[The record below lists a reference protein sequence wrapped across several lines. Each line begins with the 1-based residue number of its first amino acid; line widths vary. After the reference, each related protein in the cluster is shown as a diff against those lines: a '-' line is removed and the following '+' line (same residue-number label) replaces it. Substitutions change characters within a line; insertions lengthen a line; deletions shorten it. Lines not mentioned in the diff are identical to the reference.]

1 MELGVKIRRLR
12 EKHGLKQINL
22 ANALQVSPQAVSKWE
37 KGASIPDIDSLKKIA
52 NLFNVSTDFLLGITD
67 KKDHV
72 FEATV
77 LLTGIM
83 GFARRSLRMKPED
96 LVQYINTMF
105 FTVTEITLK
114 NDGIPI
120 KYMGDGF
127 LAFFSGP
134 EHTKRA
140 IDTALSVKETL
151 NQDELILVLSTG
163 NIYLG
168 LIGHPGYA
176 AKDIIGDTV
185 NKAFLIRTWCEENRK
200 TGIFLTEEV
209 IKRKDTAFNGRPLE
223 IYEVYFEL
231 LGKILNVLKIT

>member
-1 MELGVKIRRLR
+1 MELGIKIRRLR

-37 KGASIPDIDSLKKIA
+37 KGISSPDIDSLKKIA
-52 NLFNVSTDFLLGITD
+52 RLFNVSTDFLLGIND
-67 KKDHV
+67 KDEHI

-77 LLTGIM
+77 FLTGII
-83 GFARRSLRMKPED
+83 GFAKRSLAMKPQD
-96 LVQYINTMF
+96 LVQYSNSMF
-105 FTVTEITLK
+105 FTLTELTLK

-134 EHTKRA
+134 EHIKRA
-140 IDTALSVKETL
+140 IDNAISAKETL
-151 NQDELILVLSTG
+151 NKNELIVILNTG

-176 AKDIIGDTV
+176 AKDILGNTV
-185 NKAFLIRTWCEENRK
+185 NKAFLIRTWAEENTK
-200 TGIFLTEEV
+200 PGIFFTEEV
-209 IKRKDTAFNGRPLE
+209 VNRIEKDLDITKLE
-223 IYEVYFEL
+223 LHIGLLDEDINIYTL
-231 LGKILNVLKIT
+231 S